1 MLADRSIVSFP
12 AQIDETLFWAIR
24 DMKYVFAAFL
34 LGCTILLGSKA
45 LIDILDE
52 FGFGPNIQNQNE
64 RIEENLR
71 RLESSRGI

>member
-1 MLADRSIVSFP
+1 M
-12 AQIDETLFWAIR
+12 QIDKTLFLAIR
-24 DMKYVFAAFL
+24 NMKYVVAILL

-45 LIDILDE
+45 LINILDT

-71 RLESSRGI
+71 RLERSNEI